1 MTVIDPLAV
10 ASPGRY
16 RDDSVEVVRGG
27 PVPAYA
33 DRTDSFACW
42 RDDGRVHL
50 VHELPAEEI
59 HNDLA
64 GRVATELFAGRLAGS
79 ELFERLLT
87 GIVVSSA
94 PDPLDAWESFYR
106 NTLRLLGDLLAHEP
120 APTGEVPAAEGSLA
134 GYAPVYRRARSL
146 VGPGTVLE
154 LGSCFGFLS
163 LLLASEHAVTASDL
177 TANTVRL
184 LGRVASRLGTTLDT
198 LVCDAAEVP
207 RPDRSYDTVVALHL
221 LEHLEPDVGAA
232 VVAEMQ
238 RLAEQRVVVAV
249 PFEDVPSPEFG
260 HVRVFTLA
268 DLADLGAASGWDWRV
283 EEHHGGWLVLDR
295 PSPNR

>member
-1 MTVIDPLAV
+1 MTVIDPLAT
-10 ASPGRY
+10 ATPGRY
-16 RDDSVEVVRGG
+16 RDDTVEVVRGG

-42 RDDGRVHL
+42 RADGRVHL
-50 VHELPAEEI
+50 VHELPPEDI

-94 PDPLDAWESFYR
+94 PEPLDAWESFYR
-106 NTLRLLGDLLAHEP
+106 NTLRLLDDLIARDP
-120 APTGEVPAAEGSLA
+120 APEVAAAPEGSLA

-163 LLLASEHAVTASDL
+163 LLLASDHAVTASDL

-184 LGRVASRLGTTLDT
+184 LGRVACRLGTTLDT
-198 LVCDAAEVP
+198 LVCDAAAVP

-221 LEHLEPDVGAA
+221 LEHLDPAA
-232 VVAEMQ
+232 GSAVLAEMQ
-238 RLAEQRVVVAV
+238 RLAEHRVVVAV

-268 DLADLGAASGWDWRV
+268 DLADLGAASGWTWWV
-283 EEHHGGWLVLDR
+283 EEHHGGWLILDR
-295 PSPNR
+295 PPNPEC